1 MQAHTHTHPRSH
13 THKHGQNNLNLCIQI
28 EPVMPGGDATVY
40 VWLHPQIYVHKIQT
54 NTVASTQ
61 DMPGLVFM
69 RRFWILTSKI
79 SWHNSLLSSNKVNNN
94 QAIYNI
100 IAQPPRFHILY
111 NVHNMITAAKSINS
125 SWINAY
131 LITLLSYS

>member
-1 MQAHTHTHPRSH
+1 MSPHIYGFLGKILQAHTHT
-13 THKHGQNNLNLCIQI
+13 HGQNNLNLCIQI
-28 EPVMPGGDATVY
+28 EPVMLGADATVY

-61 DMPGLVFM
+61 AMPGLVFM
-69 RRFWILTSKI
+69 QIFWILTSNI
-79 SWHNSLLSSNKVNNN
+79 SWHNSLMSSNKVNNN

-111 NVHNMITAAKSINS
+111 ITAAKSINS